1 MIIRRIT
8 PADCDAIAALEA
20 RLFATAL
27 DQPRLMALQTN
38 PVFCGFVDLVPYQDQ
53 PQSTLADD
61 LNSYLGGYLL
71 ATIIDD
77 EAEILS
83 IGVTPDRQR
92 QGVGKRLLQRFFD
105 YGASWNMAT
114 VLLEVA
120 EDNLP
125 ALGLY
130 RDFGFAEFGRRNGYY
145 KHGNQ
150 KIDAIMMKWC
160 RAEAFP

>member
-1 MIIRRIT
+1 MIRRIT

-27 DQPRLMALQTN
+27 DQARLMGLQSN
-38 PVFCGFVDLVPYQDQ
+38 PVFCGFVDLVPDQDQ
-53 PQSTLADD
+53 PQSISAGDLAPY
-61 LNSYLGGYLL
+61 LNGYLL
-71 ATIIDD
+71 ATMIDS

-92 QGVGKRLLQRFFD
+92 QGVGKRLLQRFLD
-105 YGASWNMAT
+105 YGASRNMAKA
-114 VLLEVA
+114 VLEVA
-120 EDNLP
+120 EDNVP

-130 RDFGFAEFGRRNGYY
+130 RDFGFVEFGRRKDYY
-145 KHGNQ
+145 KQGNR

-160 RAEAFP
+160 PTEAFP

>member
-1 MIIRRIT
+1 MIRRIT

-27 DQPRLMALQTN
+27 DQARLMGLQSN
-38 PVFCGFVDLVPYQDQ
+38 PVFCGFVDLVPDQDQ
-53 PQSTLADD
+53 PQSISAGD
-61 LNSYLGGYLL
+61 LVPYLNGYLL
-71 ATIIDD
+71 ATIIDG

-105 YGASWNMAT
+105 YGASRNMAKA
-114 VLLEVA
+114 VLEVA
-120 EDNLP
+120 EDNVP

-130 RDFGFAEFGRRNGYY
+130 RDFGFAEFGRRKDYY
-145 KHGNQ
+145 KQGNQ
-150 KIDAIMMKWC
+150 KIDAIVMKWC

>member
-1 MIIRRIT
+1 MIRRIT

-38 PVFCGFVDLVPYQDQ
+38 PVFCGFVDLAPYQDQ
-53 PQSTLADD
+53 LQSTLADD
-61 LNSYLGGYLL
+61 LNSYLSGYLL

-105 YGASWNMAT
+105 YGASRNMTKA
-114 VLLEVA
+114 VLEVA
-120 EDNLP
+120 EDNVP

-130 RDFGFAEFGRRNGYY
+130 RDFGFVEFGRRKGYY
-145 KHGNQ
+145 KQANW

-160 RAEAFP
+160 PTEAFP

>member
-1 MIIRRIT
+1 MIRRIT

-27 DQPRLMALQTN
+27 DQARLMGLQSN
-38 PVFCGFVDLVPYQDQ
+38 PVFCGFVDLVPDQDQ
-53 PQSTLADD
+53 PQSISAGDLAPY
-61 LNSYLGGYLL
+61 LNGYLL
-71 ATIIDD
+71 ATMIDG

-92 QGVGKRLLQRFFD
+92 QGVGKLLLQHFFEH
-105 YGASWNMAT
+105 GTSQNMT
-114 VLLEVA
+114 RVVLEVA
-120 EDNLP
+120 EDNVP

-130 RDFGFAEFGRRNGYY
+130 RDFGFAAFGRRKGYY
-145 KHGNQ
+145 KQGNR

>member
-1 MIIRRIT
+1 MIRRIT

-27 DQPRLMALQTN
+27 DQARLMGLQSN
-38 PVFCGFVDLVPYQDQ
+38 PVFCGFVDLVPDQDQ
-53 PQSTLADD
+53 PQSISAGDLAPY
-61 LNSYLGGYLL
+61 LNGYLL
-71 ATIIDD
+71 ATMIDG

-92 QGVGKRLLQRFFD
+92 QGVGKRLLQHFFD
-105 YGASWNMAT
+105 HGISQKMAR
-114 VLLEVA
+114 VALEVA

-130 RDFGFAEFGRRNGYY
+130 HDFGFVAFGRRKGYY
-145 KHGNQ
+145 KQGNH

>member
-1 MIIRRIT
+1 MIRRIT
-8 PADCDAIAALEA
+8 PADCGAIAALEA
-20 RLFATAL
+20 KLFATAL

-38 PVFCGFVDLVPYQDQ
+38 PVFCGLVDLVPDQDQ
-53 PQSTLADD
+53 PQSTSADD

-83 IGVTPDRQR
+83 IGVKPNRQR
-92 QGVGKRLLQRFFD
+92 QGVGKRLLQHFFD
-105 YGASWNMAT
+105 YGGSRNMTKAM
-114 VLLEVA
+114 LEVA

-130 RDFGFAEFGRRNGYY
+130 RDFGFAKFGRRKDYY
-145 KHGNQ
+145 KQGNQ
-150 KIDAIMMKWC
+150 KIDAIIMKWS

>member
-1 MIIRRIT
+1 MIRRIT
-8 PADCDAIAALEA
+8 PCDCDAIAALEA

-27 DQPRLMALQTN
+27 DQPRLMAVQTN
-38 PVFCGFVDLVPYQDQ
+38 PVFCGFVDLMPDQDQ
-53 PQSTLADD
+53 PQFTLAND

-92 QGVGKRLLQRFFD
+92 QGVGERLLQRFFD
-105 YGASWNMAT
+105 HGASRNMAKA
-114 VLLEVA
+114 VLEVA
-120 EDNLP
+120 EDNVP

-130 RDFGFAEFGRRNGYY
+130 RDFGFAEFGRRKDYY
-145 KHGNQ
+145 KQGNQ
-150 KIDAIMMKWC
+150 KIDAIIMKW
-160 RAEAFP
+160 RHAEAFP

>member
-1 MIIRRIT
+1 MIRRIA
-8 PADCDAIAALEA
+8 PADCAAIAALEA

-27 DQPRLMALQTN
+27 DQARLMALQTT
-38 PVFCGFVDLVPYQDQ
+38 PVFCGFVDLVPDQGQ
-53 PQSTLADD
+53 PQPTSAGD
-61 LNSYLGGYLL
+61 LGSYLGGYLL
-71 ATIIDD
+71 AMMIDD

-92 QGVGKRLLQRFFD
+92 QGVGKRLLQHFFD
-105 YGASWNMAT
+105 HGASRKMAR
-114 VLLEVA
+114 VVLEVA
-120 EDNLP
+120 EDNVP

-130 RDFGFAEFGRRNGYY
+130 RDFGFAAFGRRKGYY
-145 KHGNQ
+145 KQGNQ

>member
-1 MIIRRIT
+1 MIRRIT

-20 RLFATAL
+20 RLFTTAL
-27 DQPRLMALQTN
+27 DKPCLMALQTN
-38 PVFCGFVDLVPYQDQ
+38 PVFCGFVDLVPDQGQ

-83 IGVTPDRQR
+83 IGVSPDWQR
-92 QGVGKRLLQRFFD
+92 QGFGKRLLQHFFD
-105 YGASWNMAT
+105 YGANWNMTKA
-114 VLLEVA
+114 VLEVA
-120 EDNLP
+120 EDNVP
-125 ALGLY
+125 AIELY
-130 RDFGFAEFGRRNGYY
+130 SDFGFAEFGRRKDYY
-145 KHGNQ
+145 KQGNQ

-160 RAEAFP
+160 PAEAFP

>member
-1 MIIRRIT
+1 MIRRIA

-27 DQPRLMALQTN
+27 DQARLMALQAN
-38 PVFCGFVDLVPYQDQ
+38 PVFCGFVDLVPEQDQ
-53 PQSTLADD
+53 PQSTSADD
-61 LNSYLGGYLL
+61 LASYLGGYLL
-71 ATIIDD
+71 ATMIDD
-77 EAEILS
+77 ESEILS

-92 QGVGKRLLQRFFD
+92 QGVGKLLLQHFFEH
-105 YGASWNMAT
+105 GTSQNMT
-114 VLLEVA
+114 RVVLEVA
-120 EDNLP
+120 EDNVP

-130 RDFGFAEFGRRNGYY
+130 RDFGFAAFGRRKGYY
-145 KHGNQ
+145 KQGNQ

>member
-1 MIIRRIT
+1 MIRRIA
-8 PADCDAIAALEA
+8 PVDCDAIAALEA

-27 DQPRLMALQTN
+27 DQARLMALQAN
-38 PVFCGFVDLVPYQDQ
+38 PVFCGFVDLVPEQDQ
-53 PQSTLADD
+53 PQSTSADD
-61 LNSYLGGYLL
+61 LASYLGGYLL
-71 ATIIDD
+71 AMMIDD

-92 QGVGKRLLQRFFD
+92 QGVGKRLLQHFFEH
-105 YGASWNMAT
+105 GTSQNMT
-114 VLLEVA
+114 RVVLEVA
-120 EDNLP
+120 EDNVP

-130 RDFGFAEFGRRNGYY
+130 RDFGFAAFGRRKGYY
-145 KHGNQ
+145 KQGNQ

>member
-1 MIIRRIT
+1 MIRRIA
-8 PADCDAIAALEA
+8 PVDCDAIAALEA

-27 DQPRLMALQTN
+27 DQARLMALQAN
-38 PVFCGFVDLVPYQDQ
+38 PVFCGFVDLVPEQDQ
-53 PQSTLADD
+53 PQSTSADD
-61 LNSYLGGYLL
+61 LASYLGGYLL
-71 ATIIDD
+71 ATMIDD

-92 QGVGKRLLQRFFD
+92 QGVGKLLLQHFFEH
-105 YGASWNMAT
+105 GTSQNMT
-114 VLLEVA
+114 RVVLEVA
-120 EDNLP
+120 EDNVP

-130 RDFGFAEFGRRNGYY
+130 RDFGFAAFGRRKGYY
-145 KHGNQ
+145 KQGNQ

>member
-1 MIIRRIT
+1 MIRRIT
-8 PADCDAIAALEA
+8 PADCEAIAVLEA

-27 DQPRLMALQTN
+27 DQPRLMTLQNN
-38 PVFCGFVDLVPYQDQ
+38 PVFCGFVDLVPDQDQ
-53 PQSTLADD
+53 PQSTIADD

-105 YGASWNMAT
+105 YGASRNMAKA
-114 VLLEVA
+114 VLEVA
-120 EDNLP
+120 EDNVQ

-130 RDFGFAEFGRRNGYY
+130 RDFGFAEFGRRKDYY
-145 KHGNQ
+145 EQGNQ

>member
-1 MIIRRIT
+1 MIRRIT

-27 DQPRLMALQTN
+27 DQARLMGLQSN
-38 PVFCGFVDLVPYQDQ
+38 PVFCGFVDLVPDQDQ
-53 PQSTLADD
+53 PQSISAGDLAPY
-61 LNSYLGGYLL
+61 LNGYLL
-71 ATIIDD
+71 ATMIDG

-92 QGVGKRLLQRFFD
+92 QGVGKRLLQHFFEH
-105 YGASWNMAT
+105 GTSQNMT
-114 VLLEVA
+114 RVVLEVA
-120 EDNLP
+120 EDNVP

-130 RDFGFAEFGRRNGYY
+130 RDFGFAEFGRRKDYY

-150 KIDAIMMKWC
+150 KIGAIMMKWC
-160 RAEAFP
+160 RAEAFS

>member
-1 MIIRRIT
+1 MIRRIT

-20 RLFATAL
+20 RLFATTL
-27 DQPRLMALQTN
+27 DQPRLMALQTK
-38 PVFCGFVDLVPYQDQ
+38 PFFCGFVDLVPNQDQ

-83 IGVTPDRQR
+83 IGVTPDWQR

-105 YGASWNMAT
+105 YGASRNMAKA
-114 VLLEVA
+114 LLEVA
-120 EDNLP
+120 EDNVA
-125 ALGLY
+125 ALELY
-130 RDFGFAEFGRRNGYY
+130 HDFGFAKVGRRTDYY

-160 RAEAFP
+160 CAEAFP

>member
-1 MIIRRIT
+1 MIRRIA
-8 PADCDAIAALEA
+8 PADCDSIAALEA

-27 DQPRLMALQTN
+27 DQLRLMALQNN
-38 PVFCGFVDLVPYQDQ
+38 PVFCGFVDLRPDHDQ
-53 PQSTLADD
+53 PQSTSTDD
-61 LNSYLGGYLL
+61 LHSYLGGYLL

-83 IGVTPDRQR
+83 VGVAPGQQR
-92 QGVGKRLLQRFFD
+92 RGVGKRLLQHFFD
-105 YGASWNMAT
+105 HGASRNMAIIT
-114 VLLEVA
+114 LEVA

-130 RDFGFAEFGRRNGYY
+130 HHFGFAEFGRRKGYY
-145 KHGNQ
+145 KRGNQ

>member
-1 MIIRRIT
+1 MIRRIT
-8 PADCDAIAALEA
+8 PADCDAIAALET

-27 DQPRLMALQTN
+27 DQPRLLVLQTN
-38 PVFCGFVDLVPYQDQ
+38 PVFCGFVDLVPDQDQ
-53 PQSTLADD
+53 PQSTSADD
-61 LNSYLGGYLL
+61 LNSYLCGYLL

-83 IGVTPDRQR
+83 IGVTLDRQR
-92 QGVGKRLLQRFFD
+92 QGVGKRLLQHFFD
-105 YGASWNMAT
+105 HGASRNLAKA
-114 VLLEVA
+114 VLEVA

-130 RDFGFAEFGRRNGYY
+130 RDFGFAEFGRRKGYY
-145 KHGNQ
+145 KQGNQ
-150 KIDAIMMKWC
+150 KIDATMMMWC

>member
-1 MIIRRIT
+1 MIRRIT

-20 RLFATAL
+20 RLFATAF

-38 PVFCGFVDLVPYQDQ
+38 PVFCGFVDLAPYQDQ
-53 PQSTLADD
+53 LQSTLADD

-105 YGASWNMAT
+105 YGASRNMAKA
-114 VLLEVA
+114 LLEVA
-120 EDNLP
+120 EDNVA
-125 ALGLY
+125 ALELY
-130 RDFGFAEFGRRNGYY
+130 HDFGFAEFGLRKNYY
-145 KHGNQ
+145 KQGNQ

-160 RAEAFP
+160 RADAFS